1 MTKCLWQYDR
11 SKFEMA
17 AEQRVEGARSIVD
30 FHALVNDKLVALVEA
45 TSPTVMNKLGKL
57 LTQNAPDQVE
67 GWQYKF
73 GLPDIFKGWY
83 MISPQGI
90 KSQHA
95 IPGCPLSQSTKE
107 GMAIFDQP

>member
-57 LTQNAPDQVE
+57 LTQNAFQIRWRAGSTSLVS
-67 GWQYKF
+67 
-73 GLPDIFKGWY
+73 LIFSKV
-83 MISPQGI
+83 GI
-90 KSQHA
+90 
-95 IPGCPLSQSTKE
+95 
-107 GMAIFDQP
+107 